1 MDGRQL
7 TLSVTLS
14 AAKGT
19 LSVDLTSDVL
29 LTAPADTPLAA
40 SGVTHVQGGS
50 LAFTATVAAANAALL
65 TLVYDRQPFNVS
77 RPPHAPRRPPFA
89 LPAHS

>member
-1 MDGRQL
+1 MLSAVDGRRL

-19 LSVDLTSDVL
+19 LTVDVTSDVL
-29 LTAPADTPLAA
+29 VTAPADTPLAA
-40 SGVTHVQGGS
+40 SGLTRVQGSS

-65 TLVYDRQPFNVS
+65 TLVYDRQPVNVS
-77 RPPHAPRRPPFA
+77 RPP
-89 LPAHS
+89 